1 MSPLLIRKMAYPL
14 LLVLAVEISCLHAQG
29 FSALF
34 DENLVTDTASCTN
47 TSDAMSLLQVGVH
60 SLSASNND
68 GSKTM
73 PSTAELFIKDSGEN
87 EEDKLAIKQLE
98 DVTLGILGSALMIV
112 DKSDTETGVNH
123 LKDWT
128 TFISEDQHSLHLNKN
143 HLTWV
148 FGSYHKTG
156 CELSLGICEEL
167 SGKKISETLAQRVTK
182 KERDGKDP
190 TKPFNQGENWYFAPE
205 LSVITQL
212 PNYRFVH
219 MIRDPSAMIVSSYHW
234 HWQDA
239 SNEYW
244 LSHPMHSQFCYTNRG
259 PINNCKTH
267 YSIMGLL
274 PEIMYNPS
282 TFNSLVQPEHHDVLI
297 RFNASVQN
305 GETLHHFYR
314 SVSNHDGVI
323 IEAYR
328 VMWTLNLMTRN
339 YLNTRKD
346 DRTVQI
352 RMERVTDA
360 FPSTMRCMLSFLQKS
375 HHFDV
380 EWAMRKLDKLD
391 VSKYGG
397 AASAAPGGSKHISD
411 MSENEKKMLH
421 GVLDSVHFVQDRAQ
435 KLSLP
440 ANNDC

>member
-14 LLVLAVEISCLHAQG
+14 LLVLAVGISCLHAQG

-34 DENLVTDTASCTN
+34 DENLVTDAASCIN

-68 GSKTM
+68 ESKTM

-87 EEDKLAIKQLE
+87 EEDKLAIKQFE
-98 DVTLGILGSALMIV
+98 DVALGILGSALMIV

-128 TFISEDQHSLHLNKN
+128 TFISEDQDPLHFKYN
-143 HLTWV
+143 LTWV

-156 CELSLGICEEL
+156 CELSQGICEEL
-167 SGKKISETLAQRVTK
+167 SGKKISKGLAQRVTE

-190 TKPFNQGENWYFAPE
+190 TKPFNQGENWYFEPE

-219 MIRDPSAMIVSSYHW
+219 MIRDPSDMIVSAYHW
-234 HWQDA
+234 HWLDEN
-239 SNEYW
+239 NEPW
-244 LSHPMHSQFCYTNRG
+244 LVCPMRSQLCYREWG
-259 PINNCKTH
+259 PIKNCEVH

-305 GETLHHFYR
+305 GDSLHHFYR
-314 SVSNHDGVI
+314 SVANRDGVI

-397 AASAAPGGSKHISD
+397 AASADRSKHISD

-421 GVLDSVHFVQDRAQ
+421 GVLDRVHFVQDRAQ